1 MKYDKLLWRVFIF
14 TLAFILAKTFNR
26 GWWMLFVLFAFIR
39 ETNKN
44 NLK

>member
-1 MKYDKLLWRVFIF
+1 MKTNELLWQVFVF
-14 TLAFILAKTFNR
+14 TSAFILAKTFNS

-39 ETNKN
+39 ETILY